1 MGWAYLQI
9 LPLADLRLAEKKN
22 PPPGV
27 FSAKPLYQIV
37 NHHFLQTPFVN
48 LPSTPKAK
56 GECNDVYALRT
67 LTYLP
72 TGRVPKFHGKL
83 SLKVSMKLSDEIS

>member
-9 LPLADLRLAEKKN
+9 LPLADLRLTEKKT
-22 PPPGV
+22 PPGV

-37 NHHFLQTPFVN
+37 NHNFLQTPFVN

-83 SLKVSMKLSDEIS
+83 SLKV